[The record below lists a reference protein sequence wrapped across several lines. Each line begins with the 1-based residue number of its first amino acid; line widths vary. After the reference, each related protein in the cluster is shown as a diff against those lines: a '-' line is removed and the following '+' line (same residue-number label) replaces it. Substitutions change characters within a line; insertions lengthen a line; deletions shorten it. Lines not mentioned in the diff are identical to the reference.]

1 MVTIMANKKLK
12 IGIVGCGG
20 IMRWAH
26 LSAYS
31 KMDNV
36 EIVALCD
43 IVPGRCEDMQS
54 SNSKVIFWKMRN
66 AMLTSMNSSK
76 TPISNPS
83 TSVPPTIYMHLLPS
97 KHLKWENMSFP
108 KNRTLSALRT

>member
-43 IVPGRCEDMQS
+43 IVPGRCEEVKAYAKQQFQS
-54 SNSKVIFWKMRN
+54 DFLENAKCYVDFYEFIKNPDIESKIGRAHV
-66 AMLTSMNSSK
+66 
-76 TPISNPS
+76 
-83 TSVPPTIYMHLLPS
+83 
-97 KHLKWENMSFP
+97 
-108 KNRTLSALRT
+108 